1 LNRRTFLKI
10 SSLSGTGFWLNPVFN
25 CQALAK
31 GLVSANVEGAFV
43 LIVVKDGM
51 DVTLGLD
58 PWIKLPAGI
67 DDKDIF
73 IEYAPD
79 QVSSPAKGF
88 LLGPAAKA
96 LGPFAQDIAIING
109 VFQNDIDN
117 GHDANLSYIKTGNG
131 AGLAPSA
138 SVATTDYFGRTPL
151 GLLVLDSSPVFASK
165 KVSVTSVRDITSWVL
180 GSDFSSIVKSRA
192 KEKTN
197 QMTDLM
203 LSQQAVLELGPY
215 RKQMLARIEKSRKSL
230 SSNKDEVQTLL
241 ACLGSGAARV
251 AEIEIRPANDNLDTH
266 SDHVGR
272 HLAGQK
278 DVWNQIAELFKLSK
292 SVPFKN
298 SASSVFD
305 KTTFV
310 VVSDF
315 ARTPYL
321 NSNNGKDH
329 NPNTNSVLI
338 AGRGVRGGQVI
349 GKSHIISRKKSPKQ
363 QSIHTGFP
371 LDYKTLLTV
380 EDRTRA
386 GSEVVD
392 FIYPENVMATVYQC
406 AGLPLDSMGPIK
418 ASTRILRK
426 LIKT

>member
-1 LNRRTFLKI
+1 
-10 SSLSGTGFWLNPVFN
+10 LNPLFN

-31 GLVSANVEGAFV
+31 ELLSANVDGAFV

-58 PWIKLPAGI
+58 PWIKLPEGI

-73 IEYAPD
+73 IEYTPD
-79 QVSSPAKGF
+79 QVYQGAKGV

-96 LGPFAQDIAIING
+96 LVPFAQEMAIVNG
-109 VFQNDIDN
+109 IFQNDIDN

-138 SVATTDYFGRTPL
+138 SVATTDHFGRTPL
-151 GLLVLDSSPVFASK
+151 GLLVLDSSPIFASK
-165 KVSVTSVRDITSWVL
+165 KCSVTSIRDITTWAL

-197 QMTDLM
+197 ILTDLM
-203 LSQQAVLELGPY
+203 TSQQAVLELGPY
-215 RKQMLARIEKSRKSL
+215 RKQMLARIEMLNKKGKSL
-230 SSNKDEVQTLL
+230 AHAKDEVKTLL
-241 ACLGSGAARV
+241 ACLGSGAAKV
-251 AEIEIRPANDNLDTH
+251 AEIEIRPAIDNLDTH

-278 DVWNQIAELFKLSK
+278 DVWSQIAELFKLSK
-292 SVPFKN
+292 TVQFKN
-298 SASSVFD
+298 STSSVFD

-315 ARTPYL
+315 GRTPYL

-329 NPNTNSVLI
+329 NPNTNSVLL

-349 GKSHIISRKKSPKQ
+349 GKSRIISRKKSPKH
-363 QSIHTGFP
+363 QSIHTGIP
-371 LDYKTLLTV
+371 IDYKTLLTV
-380 EDRTRA
+380 EDPARA
-386 GSEVVD
+386 GGDGID
-392 FIYPENVMATVYQC
+392 FIYPENVMATVYKC
-406 AGLPLDSMGPIK
+406 VGLPLDSIGPIQ
-418 ASTRILRK
+418 ALTPILKK
-426 LIKT
+426 LVKS